1 MLPFLSFLDVAI
13 YVLLLIPEVHL
24 MVFILY
30 AQILIIGHY
39 VGHLMVII
47 TILEVIRY
55 SLGLSLGV
63 YGLKVLKLALVKFMC
78 GSLLSL
84 MHLEFLDH

>member
-1 MLPFLSFLDVAI
+1 
-13 YVLLLIPEVHL
+13 

-78 GSLLSL
+78 SSLLSL